1 MGGGR
6 LPTACGPHYSRVMH
20 VPRRLVSA
28 CLIVAALIGSAA
40 VPAGAAAEPTVTEII
55 FGDYVSD
62 RVIDGDYTA
71 SELSAALAIAE
82 DDDAFSEFAGAV
94 QEKYD
99 QDILGLAGGS
109 GPATDPFA
117 GEPGGDSGSG
127 FLPQPRG
134 PGERDQP
141 PWPLLALT
149 ALAGALV
156 VTGAGSSILRRA
168 RR

>member
-1 MGGGR
+1 
-6 LPTACGPHYSRVMH
+6 LPTACAPHYSRVMH

-28 CLIVAALIGSAA
+28 CLIVAALIGMAA
-40 VPAGAAAEPTVTEII
+40 VPASAAEPTVTEII

-62 RVIDGDYTA
+62 RAIDGDYTA

-82 DDDAFSEFAGAV
+82 DDDAFSEFAAAV

-109 GPATDPFA
+109 GPATAPFA
-117 GEPGGDSGSG
+117 TDPAADAGTG
-127 FLPQPRG
+127 FLPRPRG

-156 VTGAGSSILRRA
+156 ITGAGSSILRRA

>member
-1 MGGGR
+1 M
-6 LPTACGPHYSRVMH
+6 PTACAAHYSRLMH
-20 VPRRLVSA
+20 VPRMLVSA
-28 CLIVAALIGSAA
+28 CLITAALMGMAA
-40 VPAGAAAEPTVTEII
+40 VPASAAEPTVTEII

-71 SELSAALAIAE
+71 SELSAALEIAE
-82 DDDAFSEFAGAV
+82 GDDAFSEFAGAV

-99 QDILGLAGGS
+99 RDILGLASGS
-109 GPATDPFA
+109 GPETAPFTTDPA
-117 GEPGGDSGSG
+117 ADSGSG

-156 VTGAGSSILRRA
+156 ITGAGSSILRRA